1 MPQAKMKARPM
12 PPHIAA
18 KHLADSQSTAELES
32 LSLPKLH
39 LGTEAGR
46 EPAKLK
52 AKNTPSQK

>member
-12 PPHIAA
+12 PPHIAV
-18 KHLADSQSTAELES
+18 KHLADSQSTGELES
-32 LSLPKLH
+32 LSLPKRNVVA
-39 LGTEAGR
+39 ESGR